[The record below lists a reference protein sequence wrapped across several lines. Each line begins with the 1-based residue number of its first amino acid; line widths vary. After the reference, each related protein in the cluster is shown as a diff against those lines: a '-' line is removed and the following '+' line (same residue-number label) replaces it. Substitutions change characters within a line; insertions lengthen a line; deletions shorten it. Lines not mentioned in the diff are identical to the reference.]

1 MINKFNNPNI
11 NVKRIYDQML
21 KIFESS
27 EKNLVK
33 ELLEKQLNIVNDTII
48 KARILF
54 LYNLYLN
61 N

>member
-1 MINKFNNPNI
+1 
-11 NVKRIYDQML
+11 ML